1 MLKLPN
7 FKISKRPP
15 KLDIDTAILDEPLP
29 DSSISTVM
37 AASPEAEFSA
47 TRASEVTISAA
58 TISVPTISATQS
70 DTSFSSAH
78 PVGQPAS
85 KRERFS
91 LKIPLVDQW
100 PFRQQLT
107 MLMPV
112 VGAGVL
118 LAAFFF
124 WVDSRQADNA
134 TLLTRVVG
142 DSLMHSQ
149 RLAKSAPNAVMG
161 NAEAFEQL
169 VESQTALDDAF
180 KTLMEGY
187 SGEGRSVQPAPEA
200 LTPLLQTALKTW
212 EGSKVSAINLA
223 AQKSLLLN
231 LAGVRGQ
238 INEVNPQLLENSQIV
253 AAQKVQAGASAR
265 EVSASAELVMLTQRI
280 AKNVNQ
286 VINGETFSADA
297 ARTLQ
302 NDVSDFSKL
311 TDSLLNGDERLRIAA
326 ATDTETKRNL
336 IDLKKTIIK
345 IEKPLDSVVTN
356 LEKVKI
362 AKTAERDI
370 FYSSESLRSQ
380 LSAVQQGLVDQDAT
394 RIVNISLAAMFL
406 MVSILAGALIIRA
419 YLRDSEKRT
428 QQAEEQ
434 KVIAERLEQ
443 EAKRTNDQNQSA
455 ILRLMNELQEVADGD
470 LTVEA
475 TVSEDITGAIADSVN
490 YTVEELR
497 SLVGRINK
505 TAEQVNDASSKAQ
518 MISSSL
524 QVASEQQSL
533 EIRGTG
539 ESVLRMAQQINDVS
553 ARASAS
559 VKVAHQSLTASE
571 AGSTAVSNAIM
582 GMNGI
587 RDNIQETAKRIKRLG
602 ESSQEI
608 GEIVELISDITEQ
621 TNVLALNAAIQAASA
636 GEAGRGFTVVAEEVQ
651 RLAERSGEAT
661 KQISALIKTIQTDT
675 QDAVSAM
682 ERSTQGVVEGTKLS
696 DDAGRA
702 LVEIGSVATELSALI
717 EDISTTTSKQATS
730 AGTVAQSI
738 QRILLVTEQTS
749 EGTQQAAG
757 SIRHLSELASE
768 LKSSVSRF
776 KVQ

>member
-1 MLKLPN
+1 MLKLPT

-15 KLDIDTAILDEPLP
+15 NLDIDTAILDEPLP
-29 DSSISTVM
+29 DASINTVM
-37 AASPEAEFSA
+37 AASPDTGFSA
-47 TRASEVTISAA
+47 SRPSDITIAA
-58 TISVPTISATQS
+58 PTISAPTL
-70 DTSFSSAH
+70 D
-78 PVGQPAS
+78 AS
-85 KRERFS
+85 TVALANPKVPGKKSRFA
-91 LKIPLVDQW
+91 LRLPLIDQW

-107 MLMPV
+107 ILMPM
-112 VGAGVL
+112 VGAGAL
-118 LAAFFF
+118 LTAFFF

-134 TLLTRVVG
+134 TALTRVVG

-149 RLAKSAPNAVMG
+149 RLAKAAPNAVMG

-169 VESQTALDDAF
+169 AESQEALDDGF
-180 KTLMEGY
+180 KTLMEGK
-187 SGEGRSVQPAPEA
+187 SGEGRTIQPAPEA
-200 LTPLLQTALKTW
+200 MLAQLQSAFKTW
-212 EGSKVSAINLA
+212 ENSKESSTSLT
-223 AQKSLLLN
+223 AQKEMLLN

-238 INEVNPQLLENSQIV
+238 INEANPQLLENTQIV
-253 AAQKVQAGASAR
+253 AGQKVQTGASAR

-280 AKNVNQ
+280 GKNVNQ
-286 VINGETFSADA
+286 IINGETFNADA
-297 ARTLQ
+297 ARSLQ
-302 NDVSDFSKL
+302 TDVNDFSKL
-311 TDSLLNGDERLRIAA
+311 TDSLLNGDERLRIPAA
-326 ATDTETKRNL
+326 NDTETKRNL
-336 IDLKKTIIK
+336 IDLKKAIAK
-345 IEKPLDSVVTN
+345 VEKPLDSVVKN
-356 LEKVKI
+356 LDKVNV
-362 AKTAERDI
+362 AKTAERNI

-380 LSAVQQGLVDQDAT
+380 LSTVQQGLVDQDASRVT
-394 RIVNISLAAMFL
+394 NIALAAFFL
-406 MVSILAGALIIRA
+406 TVAAIAGALIIRA
-419 YLRDSEKRT
+419 YLRESELRT

-434 KVIAERLEQ
+434 RLIAEQLEQ

-533 EIRGTG
+533 EIRSTG
-539 ESVLRMAQQINDVS
+539 ESVLRMAQQINEVS

-559 VKVAHQSLTASE
+559 VKVARQSLTASE
-571 AGSTAVSNAIM
+571 AGSTAVSNAIT

-702 LVEIGSVATELSALI
+702 LVEIGSVATELSTLI
-717 EDISTTTSKQATS
+717 EDFSTTTSKQATS

-757 SIRHLSELASE
+757 SIRQLSELASE